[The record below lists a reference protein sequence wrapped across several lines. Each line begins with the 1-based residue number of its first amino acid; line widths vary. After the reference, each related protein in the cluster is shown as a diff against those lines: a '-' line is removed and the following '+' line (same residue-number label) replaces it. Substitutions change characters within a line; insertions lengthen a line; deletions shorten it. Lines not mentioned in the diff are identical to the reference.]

1 MKFSK
6 NVNNRKYAP
15 KLLFFTE
22 KKLKKIQIIFDL
34 ENWLWKLEISI
45 LQLHDL
51 ERTLIY
57 QKYFFMKECYFP
69 LI

>member
-22 KKLKKIQIIFDL
+22 KNLKKIQIIFDL
-34 ENWLWKLEISI
+34 EN
-45 LQLHDL
+45 
-51 ERTLIY
+51 
-57 QKYFFMKECYFP
+57 
-69 LI
+69 